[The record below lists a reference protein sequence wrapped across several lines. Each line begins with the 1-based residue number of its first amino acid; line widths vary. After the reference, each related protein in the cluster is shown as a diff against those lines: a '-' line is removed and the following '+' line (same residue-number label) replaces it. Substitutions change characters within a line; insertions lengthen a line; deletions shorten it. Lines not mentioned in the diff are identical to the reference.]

1 MPSILFVCT
10 ANQIRSPIAAALFKD
25 MLINSGQAEGWRVE
39 SAGTWAQDGLPASG
53 AAQRVMREL
62 NIDLSQHR
70 SRCVTRD
77 LLAGFDLILV
87 MEHGHKEAL
96 CVEFPAVADR

>member
-25 MLINSGQAEGWRVE
+25 ILNKSGQAQAWRVE
-39 SAGTWAQDGLPASG
+39 SAGTWTSHGLPANR
-53 AAQRVMREL
+53 AAQRVMREM

-70 SRCVTRD
+70 TRCITRD
-77 LLAGFDLILV
+77 LLATFDLILV
-87 MEHGHKEAL
+87 MEHGH
-96 CVEFPAVADR
+96 